1 MSEAIR
7 KHVAGLKAELETLEQ
22 QIKADE
28 KNYARTTQKFK
39 ELKQIIAKLEAE

>member
-1 MSEAIR
+1 MTEAIKR
-7 KHVAGLKAELETLEQ
+7 HVDSLKNEADTLDK

-28 KNYARTTQKFK
+28 KNYARSVTKFK